1 MSDAEED
8 HEQPQEHT
16 TKKRKRVSKKLAV
29 KKNIMN
35 REDRIAHNRLELKQ
49 DFEKERDEILE
60 AIPDDYKAML
70 GQIGFAKWS
79 KNLVPVLILSPFD
92 LPPGVGSVREQ
103 WMHMYEKLSSQG
115 RLANLSYVIYFYG
128 SATTAS
134 PYSFIQQTKF
144 IPYEK
149 EKAKTKKSVYQLPAK
164 LQKKIEAGA
173 KISGS
178 DAYLVTAYEE
188 MEEDLQK
195 PAEDRKRGITG
206 FKECYDVLSDHEL
219 DVEALEADSEGS
231 DDFHLEGG
239 NSDEAEVAMWGGPS
253 SENKSKS
260 AKKATKSK
268 SKNKKP
274 AKKKARKKEL
284 PADGEG
290 EDSFDGAESG
300 RPEVDD
306 LLLDESTQQ
315 KSKTVKKKKKKKAKA
330 DTKTLEIDIGEPEEA
345 PKMKKAGRPKKSA
358 EGKTNEADSKV
369 ENLEIASPGGV
380 VDSDGIGDEEE
391 SGSDDQ
397 DSAFDGD
404 SAVASEADDAED
416 ELLVEDSKKGSK
428 KAVSR
433 EKKQKPSVA
442 KKPQKAKH
450 KEARPVTED
459 RKKKIE
465 KDALK
470 ESEKKYLPLIENWI
484 SAVREK
490 NVQDLH
496 VLLADAHKVVE
507 EFSATFTLSYGISAI
522 MKETKHVL
530 KSANADLTVHSAL
543 REKLKKSFYEKNA
556 QVPDNYKP
564 KISRP
569 EIADK
574 ANNIHLNPKAPTVNN
589 LDESQRAVT
598 GKAEFKSPPKDTKVP
613 RKEDAAAS
621 GVAFAKSPP
630 KVHGD
635 GTKSPPPRF
644 GRETSG
650 GDARPATQPKPKK
663 FRLGSLMGRAKE
675 SAPRE
680 RGTES
685 TLASEKKPVA
695 AESSSKG
702 KESSSCWWK
711 APPSIDA
718 PKDDPRALA
727 LEFLLQA
734 ATHFDAGSVNCDSLA
749 RALEAAIYDWA
760 QKQNGGVVNW
770 TALYWDKLHALNSAI
785 CGKQEKGSLMSLIVQ
800 GNFDAPDK
808 LVALSDDQLFESFEG
823 RPLSAVH

>member
-1 MSDAEED
+1 MSDAEEED
-8 HEQPQEHT
+8 HEQQEHT
-16 TKKRKRVSKKLAV
+16 TKKRKRVAKKMAH
-29 KKNIMN
+29 KQNMN

-103 WMHMYEKLSSQG
+103 WMHMYEKLSNQD

-128 SATTAS
+128 SATTSS
-134 PYSFIQQTKF
+134 PYSFIQQKTF

-149 EKAKTKKSVYQLPAK
+149 EKAKTKKSVYQLPVK
-164 LQKKIEAGA
+164 VQKKIEAGA

-178 DAYLVTAYEE
+178 EAYLVAAYRE
-188 MEEDLQK
+188 MEEDLRK
-195 PAEDRKRGITG
+195 PAADRKRGIT
-206 FKECYDVLSDHEL
+206 FKELYDVLSDHEL
-219 DVEALEADSEGS
+219 DVEALESEGS
-231 DDFHLEGG
+231 DDFHLEGS
-239 NSDEAEVAMWGGPS
+239 NSDEAEVAMWGEPS

-260 AKKATKSK
+260 AKKATESK
-268 SKNKKP
+268 SKTKKP
-274 AKKKARKKEL
+274 AKKKARKEER
-284 PADGEG
+284 PSDGEEG
-290 EDSFDGAESG
+290 ENPFGESG
-300 RPEVDD
+300 QPEVDG

-315 KSKTVKKKKKKKAKA
+315 KFKAVKKKKKAKA
-330 DTKTLEIDIGEPEEA
+330 DTETLEIDIGEPEEA

-358 EGKTNEADSKV
+358 EGKTNAADSTV
-369 ENLEIASPGGV
+369 ESLEIASPGGV

-404 SAVASEADDAED
+404 SAVASEADVAED
-416 ELLVEDSKKGSK
+416 ELLVETSKKGTK
-428 KAVSR
+428 KLVSR
-433 EKKQKPSVA
+433 EKKQKPSAA
-442 KKPQKAKH
+442 KKSQKAKH
-450 KEARPVTED
+450 KEDRPVTED
-459 RKKKIE
+459 RKKKRE

-470 ESEKKYLPLIENWI
+470 ESEKKHLPLVESWI
-484 SAVREK
+484 SAVRQK
-490 NVQDLH
+490 NVEDLH

-507 EFSATFTLSYGISAI
+507 EFSATFTRSYGISAI
-522 MKETKHVL
+522 MKETKQVL
-530 KSANADLTVHSAL
+530 KSANADLTVHFAL
-543 REKLKKSFYEKNA
+543 REKLRKSYNEKST
-556 QVPDNYKP
+556 QVPDNYEP

-569 EIADK
+569 EIADRAK
-574 ANNIHLNPKAPTVNN
+574 NINLNPKAPTVNN
-589 LDESQRAVT
+589 LDEAQRAVS
-598 GKAEFKSPPKDTKVP
+598 GKAEVKSPPKDTKVP

-630 KVHGD
+630 KVHVE
-635 GTKSPPPRF
+635 GTKSPSQF
-644 GRETSG
+644 GRATSG

-680 RGTES
+680 SGTGS
-685 TLASEKKPVA
+685 TSASEKKPVA
-695 AESSSKG
+695 AESSSKDKG
-702 KESSSCWWK
+702 SSSCWWK

-734 ATHFDAGSVNCDSLA
+734 ATHFDTGSVNCDSLA

-770 TALYWDKLHALNSAI
+770 TALYWDKVHALTSAI
-785 CGKQEKGSLMSLIVQ
+785 CGKQEKGSLMSLILQ

-808 LVALSDDQLFESFEG
+808 LVVLSDDQLFESFEG
-823 RPLSAVH
+823 RPLSAVL